1 VKQSLNKKKKDMLKE
16 YKLAIADSKNKAFR
30 KFINIEKPWGRPYK
44 VLVKKQE
51 RLEGIPAIVDEN
63 DQKFDSEDEAAEYI
77 LRTKFQKSE
86 EEEID
91 IEPQELGNNSN
102 AEEENV
108 VITKEEIDKITKKLD
123 NRKAPGID
131 GTNNKGLKIL
141 HKKHPVILT

>member
-1 VKQSLNKKKKDMLKE
+1 MKQSLNKKKKDMLKE

-102 AEEENV
+102 AEGENV